1 MSRFFRAGESDSDD
15 SDDYSDEISET
26 ESEDHTDDS
35 EDDSDDDEPQQKRI
49 GSRFET
55 GAFSDSDSD
64 EDAVRV
70 VRSAKDKRFDEI
82 EQAVTSM
89 ANGQKINDWVSAQNG
104 KSVTSNM
111 LPPHHTQQI
120 STEQLAPQKDPKLSP
135 RSKLDLLSHT
145 YLLRTCAL
153 TSPSPSALSD
163 TFKSDLDLDT
173 LFSQYNEFDRA
184 NKGLQKATGIISQS
198 GVPKFYI
205 KAVAEL
211 EKAIQTALDK
221 EKAASKKMNASNA
234 KALNSMKQKVK
245 KNNRLYEKEIQEY
258 EKDPENYDAEV
269 EEVVEVK
276 PKVKKTKKAVVS
288 DSEGS
293 EDEEVDDGFT
303 PVGAGGKTVEFTQD
317 NLFKKLKEVIDAR
330 GKKNTNREEQVRILE
345 KLLQIANTPYQ
356 KIIVL
361 LNLIS
366 AQFDFATGISGY
378 MSISLWKNAEKFL
391 NVLLTTLEANPLY
404 IVKENVPE
412 VDEADKDRSSQNG
425 EPVLIQGS
433 IVAFVDRLDDEFTK
447 SLQNI
452 DPHTT
457 DYVDRLKDEVGL
469 YAVIVRSHAYFAR
482 LELTDAICR
491 TTMRRLEH
499 LYFKPDVVIV
509 AVEQATAALLPAKI
523 AKPSQNSS
531 ELIHDLCVYLY
542 KNGASLLRTRAML
555 CHIYHHALH
564 NRFFVARDMLLMSHL
579 QETIHQ
585 ADVTTQILHNRAMVQ
600 LGLCAF
606 REGMIK
612 EAQACLQDISG
623 TGRVKELLAQG
634 LQLQRYGA
642 ATPEQEKLD
651 RQRQLPFH
659 MHINLE
665 LLECAYLTCSMLLEI
680 PNMASAGVNPEN
692 RKRVISKPFRRM
704 LDYNSRQV
712 FTGPP
717 ENTRDHIMGAAKAL
731 ASGEW
736 QKSIELINAI
746 KIWELMPNIDKIK
759 EMLGRK
765 IQEEGLRTYMFS
777 NASYYSSVGLEQLS
791 KMFDLPLSNV
801 IAIVSKMVWNEELS
815 ASIDQVSN
823 VVVIHHVQ
831 PSKVQALALAFAEK
845 AAGFVEGNEKLLEL
859 KTPQQADRPKKG
871 PNAGKEATAGKQQQ
885 QRTMGGTR
893 GGRGGR
899 NRFNNGL
906 GNSVRG
912 GRQ

>member
-15 SDDYSDEISET
+15 SEDYSDEISET
-26 ESEDHTDDS
+26 ESEDHTDS
-35 EDDSDDDEPQQKRI
+35 EDDSDDDEPQQKRVA
-49 GSRFET
+49 SRFES

-64 EDAVRV
+64 DDEVRV
-70 VRSAKDKRFDEI
+70 VRSAKDKRFEEI

-89 ANGQKINDWVSAQNG
+89 ANGQKINDWVSVQ
-104 KSVTSNM
+104 
-111 LPPHHTQQI
+111 
-120 STEQLAPQKDPKLSP
+120 
-135 RSKLDLLSHT
+135 
-145 YLLRTCAL
+145 
-153 TSPSPSALSD
+153 
-163 TFKSDLDLDT
+163 
-173 LFSQYNEFDRA
+173 NEFDRA
-184 NKGLQKATGIISQS
+184 NKGLQKAAGIIAQS
-198 GVPKFYI
+198 GIPKFYI
-205 KAVAEL
+205 KAVADL
-211 EKAIQTALDK
+211 EKAIQAALEK
-221 EKAASKKMNASNA
+221 EKSASKKMNASNA

-245 KNNRLYEKEIQEY
+245 KNNRLYEKDIQEY
-258 EKDPENYDAEV
+258 EKDPEHYAEE

-276 PKVKKTKKAVVS
+276 PKTKKPKKVVAS
-288 DSEGS
+288 DSEEES
-293 EDEEVDDGFT
+293 DDEEVDDGFT

-317 NLFKKLKEVIDAR
+317 NLFKKLKEVVDAR

-345 KLLQIANTPYQ
+345 KLLVVANTPYQ
-356 KIIVL
+356 KILVL

-366 AQFDFATGISGY
+366 AQFDFATGLSGY
-378 MSISLWKNAEKFL
+378 MSIPLWKNAEKFV
-391 NVLLTTLEANPLY
+391 NTLLTILENNSGY
-404 IVKENVPE
+404 IVREEVPE
-412 VDEADKDRSSQNG
+412 IDDADKERTPQNG

-433 IVAFVDRLDDEFTK
+433 IVAFIDRLDDEFTK

-469 YAVIVRSHAYFAR
+469 YAVIVRSHAYFTKQ
-482 LELTDAICR
+482 ELTDSICR

-499 LYFKPDVVIV
+499 LYFKPDVVIL
-509 AVEQATAALLPAKI
+509 AVEQATTALLPSKI
-523 AKPSQNSS
+523 AKPSKNSS
-531 ELIHDLCVYLY
+531 DLIHSLCVYLY

-585 ADVTTQILHNRAMVQ
+585 ADVTTQILHNRTMVQ

-612 EAQACLQDISG
+612 EAHACLQDISG

-634 LQLQRYGA
+634 LQLQRYGS

-680 PNMASAGVNPEN
+680 PNMASASVNPEN
-692 RKRVISKPFRRM
+692 RKKVISKPFRRM

-746 KIWELMPNIDKIK
+746 KIWELMPNTDKIK
-759 EMLGRK
+759 EMLGLK

-777 NASYYSSVGLEQLS
+777 NAPYYSSVGLEQLS
-791 KMFDLPLSNV
+791 KMFDLPLATV
-801 IAIVSKMVWNEELS
+801 ISIVSKMVFNEELS
-815 ASIDQVSN
+815 ASIDQVTN
-823 VVVIHHVQ
+823 VVVLHHVQ

-859 KTPQQADRPKKG
+859 KTPQQTDRPKKG
-871 PNAGKEATAGKQQQ
+871 PNAGKETTAGKQQQ

>member
-1 MSRFFRAGESDSDD
+1 MSRFFRAGESDSDETD
-15 SDDYSDEISET
+15 SDFSEDISQS
-26 ESEDHTDDS
+26 ESEDH
-35 EDDSDDDEPQQKRI
+35 
-49 GSRFET
+49 
-55 GAFSDSDSD
+55 SDSDSD
-64 EDAVRV
+64 DSSDDDDMPKKGRLFGGPLEDSDSDDDTVRV
-70 VRSAKDKRFDEI
+70 VRSAKDKRFEEI
-82 EQAVTSM
+82 EQAVTLM
-89 ANGQKINDWVSAQNG
+89 ANGQKINDWVSVQ
-104 KSVTSNM
+104 
-111 LPPHHTQQI
+111 
-120 STEQLAPQKDPKLSP
+120 
-135 RSKLDLLSHT
+135 
-145 YLLRTCAL
+145 
-153 TSPSPSALSD
+153 
-163 TFKSDLDLDT
+163 
-173 LFSQYNEFDRA
+173 NEFDRA
-184 NKGLQKATGIISQS
+184 NKALQKSAGIIAQT

-205 KAVAEL
+205 TAVADL

-221 EKAASKKMNASNA
+221 EKSASKKMNASNA

-258 EKDPENYDAEV
+258 EKDPENYDVE

-276 PKVKKTKKAVVS
+276 PKAKKTKKVVE
-288 DSEGS
+288 SES
-293 EDEEVDDGFT
+293 EDEDEDEAVDDGFT
-303 PVGAGGKTVEFTQD
+303 PVGAGGKTVEYTQD
-317 NLFKKLKEVIDAR
+317 NLFKKLREVADAR

-345 KLLQIANTPYQ
+345 KLLLIASSPYQ
-356 KIIVL
+356 KIRVL
-361 LNLIS
+361 LSLIS

-378 MSISLWKNAEKFL
+378 MSIPLWKSADKYLNA
-391 NVLLTTLEANPLY
+391 LLTILEAHQDY
-404 IVKENVPE
+404 AVMENVPE
-412 VDEADKDRSSQNG
+412 EDESDKDRAPEKG
-425 EPVLIQGS
+425 RTLFIQGS
-433 IVAFVDRLDDEFTK
+433 LVAFVDRLDDEFTK

-469 YAVIVRSHAYFAR
+469 YTVIVRSNAYFTR
-482 LELTDAICR
+482 LQMVDAVSR

-499 LYFKPDVVIV
+499 LYFKPDVVIM
-509 AVEQATAALLPAKI
+509 AVEAATAGLLPASV
-523 AKPSQNSS
+523 AKPSQDSS
-531 ELIHDLCVYLY
+531 SLIHDLCVYLY
-542 KNGASLLRTRAML
+542 KNASSLLRTRAML

-585 ADVTTQILHNRAMVQ
+585 ADITTQILHNRTMVQ

-606 REGMIK
+606 REGRIK

-634 LQLQRYGA
+634 LSLQRYGA
-642 ATPEQEKLD
+642 ATPEQEKLE

-680 PNMASAGVNPEN
+680 PNLASAGANPEN

-746 KIWELMPNIDKIK
+746 KIWELMPENEKIK

-765 IQEEGLRTYMFS
+765 IQEEGLRTYLFT
-777 NASYYSSVGLEQLS
+777 NASYYSSVGLEQLA
-791 KMFDLPLSNV
+791 KMFDLPLASV
-801 IAIVSKMVWNEELS
+801 ISIVSKMVWNEELS

-823 VVVIHHVQ
+823 VVVLHHVE
-831 PSKVQALALAFAEK
+831 PSKVQSLALAFADK

-859 KTPQQADRPKKG
+859 KTPQQGERPKKG
-871 PNAGKEATAGKQQQ
+871 PGGAKDQASGKQQQ
-885 QRTMGGTR
+885 QRTMGPR

-899 NRFNNGL
+899 NQFNNGL

-912 GRQ
+912 GRK